1 MSTRLNE
8 TISLELQIQSAV
20 REMIAFTELSSKSS
34 TYQDR
39 LQGAIHHTKILLTLS
54 LMTRA
59 FFSEAQNTANKL
71 LNIEQRF
78 YDFEYVIQRSITSY
92 TLSCRDPSLQQAI
105 AHNKASMVNEVEILN
120 YLSQPLSLDVEN
132 MIAALATKHVKT
144 LALEFSLHEDIDNQ
158 IDEAFCHTLTSLW
171 LDLGFCLSEDAT
183 CRLLEQII
191 HSRTGTMCLLF
202 LNMTEHH
209 REREAVRLY
218 FAEIDKFYAA
228 LTASGLKRG
237 IKFLNHITKNPDSDD
252 KT

>member
-78 YDFEYVIQRSITSY
+78 YDFDYVIQRSITSY
-92 TLSCRDPSLQQAI
+92 TLSCRTLSIQQAI
-105 AHNKASMVNEVEILN
+105 THNRVCIVKDTEVLN

-144 LALEFSLHEDIDNQ
+144 LALELSRYEDMDNQ
-158 IDEAFCHTLTSLW
+158 IDEAFCHTLTGLW

-191 HSRTGTMCLLF
+191 HSRVGTICLLF

-209 REREAVRLY
+209 RQRESVRLY
-218 FAEIDKFYAA
+218 FAEIDKFYAV
-228 LTASGLKRG
+228 LTASGLQHG
-237 IKFLNHITKNPDSDD
+237 IKFLNHITRR
-252 KT
+252 